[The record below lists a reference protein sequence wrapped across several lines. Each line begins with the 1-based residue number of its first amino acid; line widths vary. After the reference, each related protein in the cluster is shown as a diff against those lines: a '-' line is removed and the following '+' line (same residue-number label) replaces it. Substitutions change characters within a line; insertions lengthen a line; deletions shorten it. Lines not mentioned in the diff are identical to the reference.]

1 MKRPV
6 ARIMAA
12 CILGVLTTIAVAWS
26 LAYFT
31 TTASR
36 QSRQSV
42 LIRPE
47 YYASFGRADTW
58 GLTQVYWRA
67 VAENG
72 AGRWGVPDDLCVLP
86 SWSAARSLTGPYPPA
101 SEFSNLPQTF
111 EIGSGW
117 PFRSLRA
124 EFRDT
129 PQGKPRSGN
138 IYTVVSGIGLPT
150 RAVKVGTIKVFK
162 PLALPYDPIWP
173 GFLGSS
179 AFYSAYWLALLVGI
193 PLARRIRRARRG
205 RCAGCGYDHRGLTP
219 GSPCPECGRAVMDSR
234 SLGGWWPAVPPVAA
248 ALIIV
253 AVTAPGL
260 TVASE
265 MGYTWERVMPV
276 SLLRRQANGGSPA
289 AVEEALRRLKAGT
302 LSPKARESFIAD
314 ALRVQADT
322 TRRWEP
328 RWGDLIEAAHAAGTL
343 SQEQWQ
349 AYARNAVVLAVH
361 PRSPVRVGDFTPFRV
376 AEEARVGNGRILG
389 LEISSFPPSL
399 DGIAGT
405 IEPNPDP
412 RYRLPPEPRPSIAR
426 YTNGQ
431 LWPRGRSEGNWS
443 IQPPDMRP
451 GEPWGYVSVWP
462 RAKRTGTVDFAAE
475 FDVRIV
481 ENTFAPGAAATMP
494 MPRPASTTPIV
505 SYTVTLHAPVQV
517 VDEGTETITLLTG
530 DEDLA
535 KAIAENVRP
544 ITPAD
549 ADRFSPVPMLER
561 GGPGQV
567 YAKGSFKISALTVPV
582 AFDIFWR
589 SGEREWYAGSFA
601 QMPTGA
607 AQPRPQYRT
616 LMKDFDAKAVDI
628 ILRPSL
634 ETARRE
640 PNMFRIWGGELVF
653 PNIEVDPLPPPGS
666 P

>member
-6 ARIMAA
+6 ARIMEA
-12 CILGVLTTIAVAWS
+12 CTLGVLTTIAVAWS

-36 QSRQSV
+36 RTRQSV
-42 LIRPE
+42 FIRPE
-47 YYASFGRADTW
+47 YYASFGREDSW
-58 GLTQVYWRA
+58 GLTQLYWRA

-72 AGRWGVPDDLCVLP
+72 AGRWGTPDDLCVLP
-86 SWSAARSLTGPYPPA
+86 SWSAARSLTGPFPPA
-101 SEFSNLPQTF
+101 SEFSSLSQTF
-111 EIGSGW
+111 EVGSGW

-124 EFRDT
+124 EFRLR
-129 PQGKPRSGN
+129 PQGAPRTVSM
-138 IYTVVSGIGLPT
+138 YTVVSGIGLPP
-150 RAVKVGTIKVFK
+150 RAVKVGTAKIFK
-162 PLALPYDPIWP
+162 PTALPYDPIWP
-173 GFLGSS
+173 GLLGSS

-193 PLARRIRRARRG
+193 PVARRIHRARSG
-205 RCAGCGYDHRGLTP
+205 RCAGCGYDHRGLTL
-219 GSPCPECGRAVMDSR
+219 GSPCPECGGAVRESR
-234 SLGGWWPAVPPVAA
+234 SLGRWWPAIPPVAA

-253 AVTAPGL
+253 AVAAPGL
-260 TVASE
+260 TLASE
-265 MGYTWERVMPV
+265 KGCTWERVMPV
-276 SLLRRQANGGSPA
+276 SLLRRQANGGSAA
-289 AVEEALRRLKAGT
+289 AVEEALRRFKAGS
-302 LSPKARESFIAD
+302 LSPKARERFIAD
-314 ALRVQADT
+314 ALSAQADT
-322 TRRWEP
+322 GRRWEP
-328 RWGDLIEAAHAAGTL
+328 RWGDLMEAAHAAGTL

-349 AYARNAVVLAVH
+349 AYARNTVVLAVL
-361 PRSPVRVGDFTPFRV
+361 PRSPVRVGDFTPFRISQ
-376 AEEARVGNGRILG
+376 EARVGNGHILG

-399 DGIAGT
+399 DGVAGT

-412 RYRLPPEPRPSIAR
+412 RYTLPPEPRPSIAQ
-426 YTNGQ
+426 YSGQ
-431 LWPRGRSEGNWS
+431 LWPRGQAEANWS

-451 GEPWGYVSVWP
+451 GEIWAYAPVWP

-481 ENTFAPGAAATMP
+481 EYAFAPGAAATTP
-494 MPRPASTTPIV
+494 MPRPTSTTPVV

-517 VDEGTETITLLTG
+517 VDEGAETITLLTG
-530 DEDLA
+530 DDALA

-549 ADRFSPVPMLER
+549 ADRFSQGPMLER

-567 YAKGSFKISALTVPV
+567 YAKGSFKITSLTVPV

-589 SGEREWYAGSFA
+589 SGKREWYVGSFA

-607 AQPRPQYRT
+607 GQPRPQYRT
-616 LMKDFDAKAVDI
+616 LIKDFDAKTVDI

-653 PNIEVDPLPPPGS
+653 PNIEVEPLPPHGS